1 MTYEW
6 DELNRLTNLS
16 QHGLDFHNAWRV
28 YEHTYKLTLQSPYP
42 HEQRLIDIAD
52 VNGRVLLL
60 VYTTRGATIRCIS
73 FCYAKRKERR
83 LYYEQNR

>member
-6 DELNRLTNLS
+6 DEAKRLINLA
-16 QHGLDFHNAWRV
+16 QHALDFRDAWRV
-28 YEHTYKLTLQSPYP
+28 YEHAYKLTLHSPYP
-42 HEQRLIDIAD
+42 YERRLVDIAD

-60 VYTTRGATIRCIS
+60 VYTMRGTAIRCIS
-73 FCYAKRKERR
+73 LRYAKRKERR

>member
-6 DELNRLTNLS
+6 DEHKRLTNLS
-16 QHGLDFHNAWRV
+16 QHELDFRDAWRV
-28 YEHTYKLTLQSPYP
+28 YEHAYKLTLQSLYS

-52 VNGRVLLL
+52 VNGRVLIL
-60 VYTTRGATIRCIS
+60 VYTMRGATIRCIS
-73 FCYAKRKERR
+73 FRYAKRKERR